1 MREGLPT
8 EWVRGPQWASPAA
21 RLEWELVLTTAQA
34 AWAELELLSV
44 SEGVREAALLH
55 LTPEELVRATHD
67 AAGQGLL
74 VVPLACEGGQTRAA
88 LTRPPR
94 FADWLEA
101 WSGCDDEA
109 IGELLGFPGCCREH
123 FCRTWGRGMTDTVT
137 TIASGGNVDGPP
149 EANVMLRHLG
159 VRLVPHLPCS
169 PTCEATVALGK
180 DLAHVVARAGVDPG
194 PLYRLLNLPVTYS
207 ALHGVA
213 VIETPHFRLW
223 AGTDYTPDE
232 VKVTRA
238 ATETRAV
245 ATEGENAIPEC
256 QQTARSTG
264 EIRAKETSK
273 TTRVHSI
280 SQDNMHGL
288 QEGIPTIRSRVRS
301 CQREKVVRN
310 SDVRRG
316 VSIEGKDSSRSRQV
330 RRGVCELPS
339 GTNTWEDNGF
349 ATREAMDAAHDVVL
363 KAVRPFV
370 ERGENGVK
378 YQAKVDSAVDLGC
391 GDGALLARIADGR
404 EGRWV
409 GVEVDHGRL
418 ERGRQRHNDV
428 IFHEADIMEWA
439 QDRTELEDQ
448 ASLSPFDTALLM
460 PGRLLEMTPEDA
472 DRVRGALP
480 KLARRLVA
488 YAYGDVLEQHGG
500 LEPLAS
506 EAGLKVTG
514 QLFIGPGVEAAEAEV
529 AT

>member
-123 FCRTWGRGMTDTVT
+123 FCRTWGRGLTDTVA
-137 TIASGGNVDGPP
+137 TIARDGKIDGPP
-149 EANVMLRHLG
+149 EANLLLRHLG

-232 VKVTRA
+232 VRVTRA
-238 ATETRAV
+238 ETKPEIAHLQTRAAEV
-245 ATEGENAIPEC
+245 PAGAHIPGAPGSTPGPAT
-256 QQTARSTG
+256 
-264 EIRAKETSK
+264 
-273 TTRVHSI
+273 
-280 SQDNMHGL
+280 
-288 QEGIPTIRSRVRS
+288 
-301 CQREKVVRN
+301 
-310 SDVRRG
+310 
-316 VSIEGKDSSRSRQV
+316 
-330 RRGVCELPS
+330 
-339 GTNTWEDNGF
+339 TWDDNGF
-349 ATREAMDAAHDVVL
+349 STREAMDAAHATVL
-363 KAVRPFV
+363 EAV
-370 ERGENGVK
+370 G
-378 YQAKVDSAVDLGC
+378 KVDSALDLGC
-391 GDGALLARIADGR
+391 GDGALLAKIADGR
-404 EGRWV
+404 DPWQIFH
-409 GVEVDHGRL
+409 D
-418 ERGRQRHNDV
+418 ERFLGNTRVDV
-428 IFHEADIMEWA
+428 I
-439 QDRTELEDQ
+439 
-448 ASLSPFDTALLM
+448 S
-460 PGRLLEMTPEDA
+460 
-472 DRVRGALP
+472 
-480 KLARRLVA
+480 
-488 YAYGDVLEQHGG
+488 
-500 LEPLAS
+500 
-506 EAGLKVTG
+506 
-514 QLFIGPGVEAAEAEV
+514 
-529 AT
+529 

>member
-213 VIETPHFRLW
+213 VVETPHFRFW

-232 VKVTRA
+232 VRVTRA
-238 ATETRAV
+238 ETKPEIAHLQTRAAEV
-245 ATEGENAIPEC
+245 PAGAHIPGAPGSTPGPAT
-256 QQTARSTG
+256 
-264 EIRAKETSK
+264 
-273 TTRVHSI
+273 
-280 SQDNMHGL
+280 
-288 QEGIPTIRSRVRS
+288 
-301 CQREKVVRN
+301 
-310 SDVRRG
+310 
-316 VSIEGKDSSRSRQV
+316 
-330 RRGVCELPS
+330 
-339 GTNTWEDNGF
+339 TWDDNGF
-349 ATREAMDAAHDVVL
+349 STREAMDAAHATVL
-363 KAVRPFV
+363 EAV
-370 ERGENGVK
+370 G
-378 YQAKVDSAVDLGC
+378 KVDSALDLGC
-391 GDGALLARIADGR
+391 GDGALLAKIADGR